1 MKPASRS
8 RRAGFTLA
16 EVLLTLL
23 IMGGIMVS
31 VTQILHAARVS
42 RDTIHYVQETELAGP
57 AILDLVE
64 RDLRAILT
72 YDRPPQQHLRLVNRV
87 MLGLDGDSIDFV
99 TTTDSLLLHEHRSEL
114 LRAAFNEVGYRL
126 RPNPTNDDFLELYR
140 RESLGVDE
148 KPFEGGRFAFLH
160 DRVKTF
166 QVLAFA
172 EDGPDA
178 EPIEEWGD
186 SSNAE
191 RQGLPAR
198 LEITLTLELAARL
211 PREQLRIVSLDR
223 RTVTYRRIVRLPQS
237 LRAPV
242 TQMPVPTIPARSAE
256 GAGSPNQQ
264 QGGGGAGGAPG
275 LGGGGG
281 GGGRGLQ
288 GGGTGGAGAARPLT
302 PAQPRQR

>member
-1 MKPASRS
+1 MKITSVGK
-8 RRAGFTLA
+8 RAGFTLA

-57 AILDLVE
+57 AILDLVD

-72 YDRPPQQHLRLVNRV
+72 YDRPPGQHLRLVNRV
-87 MLGLDGDSIDFV
+87 MLGLDGDSLDFV
-99 TTTDSLLLHEHRSEL
+99 TTTDSLLLHEHRGEL

-160 DRVKTF
+160 DRVKAF

-178 EPIEEWGD
+178 EPIEDWGD
-186 SSNAE
+186 SSNAD
-191 RQGLPAR
+191 RQGLPTR

-223 RTVTYRRIVRLPQS
+223 RTVTYRRIVRLPQT
-237 LRAPV
+237 LRVPA
-242 TQMPVPTIPARSAE
+242 TQMPVPMIPVRTEE
-256 GAGSPNQQ
+256 GSGTPSQQ
-264 QGGGGAGGAPG
+264 QGGGGAGGGAPG
-275 LGGGGG
+275 LGA
-281 GGGRGLQ
+281 GGRGMQ
-288 GGGTGGAGAARPLT
+288 GGATGGAAV